1 VRPSVRGRARAFS
14 TKKTLTREVAGERW
28 RAVGEGQQPTGTD
41 ADADGE
47 GDRTEAS
54 ASLATCWPSWL
65 SGLDWTRRRPS
76 RAGLCLFDH
85 HPPCSAA
92 AKIGA
97 WITGARH
104 GGISTQPERSIAA
117 FVLACVRSAV
127 RASAH
132 AWARGAVMDTHARS
146 S

>member
-54 ASLATCWPSWL
+54 ASRATCWPIAGCLASI
-65 SGLDWTRRRPS
+65 GLDAGRRVPACASSITIRHVRRRRRS
-76 RAGLCLFDH
+76 ELGLQ
-85 HPPCSAA
+85 
-92 AKIGA
+92 G
-97 WITGARH
+97 H
-104 GGISTQPERSIAA
+104 GTVE
-117 FVLACVRSAV
+117 
-127 RASAH
+127 
-132 AWARGAVMDTHARS
+132 
-146 S
+146 